1 MTAHQHT
8 AGDRPYLPPMGRR
21 WLLPLYDPMT
31 RLAGVARVHEELAGR
46 ADLRP
51 GQRIL
56 EIGCGTG
63 NLLLTVAR
71 RRPDAEVIGIDP
83 DRGSVRRAARKA
95 RRAGLP
101 VRIERAY
108 ADDLPLPDASIDR
121 VLSSFMWHHV
131 GDAEKPAALREIRRV
146 LRPGG
151 ELHLVDVSGEHA
163 HRSRHLTGNQ
173 EDRVL
178 EALGAAG
185 FGEAAVTGH
194 GRSRLGGYTFYRV
207 LSPVVSSVGD
217 GDDGGRGDGR
227 AGGARGPEDPR
238 GEQPAR

>member
-1 MTAHQHT
+1 MTAPQHT

-21 WLLPLYDPMT
+21 WLLPLYDPFT
-31 RLAGVARVHEELAGR
+31 RLAGVSRVHDELAAR

-63 NLLLTVAR
+63 NLALTVAR

-121 VLSSFMWHHV
+121 VLSSFMWHHL
-131 GDAEKPAALREIRRV
+131 GDDQKPGALREIRRV

-151 ELHLVDVSGEHA
+151 ELHLVDMAGEHA
-163 HRSRHLTGNQ
+163 HHRRRMTGDNA
-173 EDRVL
+173 DRML
-178 EALGAAG
+178 ESLRAAG
-185 FGEAAVTGH
+185 LTEVAVTGH
-194 GRSRLGGYTFYRV
+194 GRVRAGAYTFYRAAT
-207 LSPVVSSVGD
+207 S
-217 GDDGGRGDGR
+217 
-227 AGGARGPEDPR
+227 
-238 GEQPAR
+238 

>member
-31 RLAGVARVHEELAGR
+31 RLAGVSRVHDELAGR

-95 RRAGLP
+95 RRSGLP
-101 VRIERAY
+101 VRVQRAY
-108 ADDLPLPDASIDR
+108 ADDLPLPDASVDR

-131 GDAEKPAALREIRRV
+131 TDAEKPAVLREIRRV

-163 HRSRHLTGNQ
+163 HRSHRLTGSQ
-173 EDRVL
+173 EDHVL
-178 EALGAAG
+178 AALGAAG
-185 FGEAAVTGH
+185 LGEAAVTGH
-194 GRSRLGGYTFYRV
+194 GRVRIGGYTFYRV
-207 LSPVVSSVGD
+207 VSSSGD

-227 AGGARGPEDPR
+227 ADGARGPEDPR
-238 GEQPAR
+238 GERETRR